1 MKKIRK
7 IARLELGCVAC
18 GCCRKVCPVGAVDIY
33 RGVTA
38 RIDIEKCVGCGGCSL
53 ACPAGVLAL
62 AEKEAV

>member
-18 GCCRKVCPVGAVDIY
+18 GCCCPVGAVDIY